1 LYATITGN
9 AEICCKLMELQT
21 RELLLKERSLQLEE
35 SRLRAAK
42 EEKEIKEHLL
52 SSDIDNKVVVTPTK
66 VVATPT
72 NVVATPTNSVS
83 NKSQ

>member
-1 LYATITGN
+1 MVCSA
-9 AEICCKLMELQT
+9 
-21 RELLLKERSLQLEE
+21 QLEE
-35 SRLRAAK
+35 VRLKAEEEEKAAEK
-42 EEKEIKEHLL
+42 DKEIKEHLL